1 MKIAR
6 TAIPGA
12 ACAALALA
20 VAVPALAHAPV
31 TSRYPKPGSS
41 ASKVKAVSVG
51 FGDRLITGRI
61 EVRRAGVLVRPRSSG
76 PTAKKTAVRA
86 SFSRALPPGSYTVT
100 WRAMAGDGHR
110 QAGSWSFRVR

>member
-6 TAIPGA
+6 ASIPIA

-31 TSRYPKPGSS
+31 TSRYPKP
-41 ASKVKAVSVG
+41 
-51 FGDRLITGRI
+51 
-61 EVRRAGVLVRPRSSG
+61 
-76 PTAKKTAVRA
+76 TARKTAVRA
-86 SFSRALPPGSYTVT
+86 TFSRPLPSGSYSVT
-100 WRAMAGDGHR
+100 WRALASDSHR

>member
-6 TAIPGA
+6 AAIPAGV
-12 ACAALALA
+12 CAALALS
-20 VAVPALAHAPV
+20 VVVPAFAHAPV

-41 ASKVKAVSVG
+41 ASKVKVVSVG

-61 EVRRAGVLVRPRSSG
+61 EVRKAGVLVRPSSSG

-86 SFSRALPPGSYTVT
+86 TFARSLPPGSYTVA
-100 WRAMAGDGHR
+100 WRALASDGHS

>member
-6 TAIPGA
+6 ASIPIA

-31 TSRYPKPGSS
+31 TSRYPKPGSL
-41 ASKVKAVSVG
+41 ANKVKAVSVG
-51 FGDRLITGRI
+51 FGDRLITGRL
-61 EVRRAGVLVRPRSSG
+61 EVRRAGVLLRPRSSG
-76 PTAKKTAVRA
+76 PTARKTAVRA
-86 SFSRALPPGSYTVT
+86 TFSRPLPSGSYSVT
-100 WRAMAGDGHR
+100 WRALASDSHR

>member
-6 TAIPGA
+6 ASIPIA

-20 VAVPALAHAPV
+20 VAVPA
-31 TSRYPKPGSS
+31 
-41 ASKVKAVSVG
+41 VKAVSVG

-61 EVRRAGVLVRPRSSG
+61 EVRRAGVLLRPRSSG
-76 PTAKKTAVRA
+76 PTARKTAVRA
-86 SFSRALPPGSYTVT
+86 TFSRPLPSGSYSVT
-100 WRAMAGDGHR
+100 WRALASDSHR